1 MIEGA
6 RPNVIKSAKLS
17 SCLPISPL
25 DLNNLAKKPSK
36 KSRNAPKMMQV
47 DDKVKLP
54 PKAKR
59 IAKIPNTK
67 FPKVIRL
74 GMYLKMLKKYD
85 ICYAIIQKMFRKLQ
99 LCFIS
104 ALFLVLSWP
113 PTGFPF
119 LIFGAFVPLF
129 FILKDLQKKRFAF
142 VYSFLVFAL
151 WNTLTT
157 YWIYNASLFGAVAAV
172 CVNSILMASVIT
184 LSLWIKSKFNDR
196 RAWWALVS
204 LWLSFEYLH
213 LNWDLSWP
221 WLTLGNVFAH
231 YPKLIQWYEYTGT
244 LGGSLWI
251 LLVNII
257 LYHSVKNKSK
267 YISSLAVITL
277 PILFSFLINS
287 KNKSGKI
294 VEIVVVQPNIDP
306 YFEKFSDLTSMQ
318 QLEKF
323 IELAESKL
331 NSSTNYLIGPETAI
345 VDGVWENK
353 IENSAEIQRL
363 IQLIENY
370 PQLNI
375 IIGAVTYKAYSKTD
389 KIPKTARQ
397 FLGSDDY
404 YDVFNSA
411 IQINNSEISVYN
423 KSKLVQGVEF
433 TPFPDLLEN
442 LEFLAIDLGGIT
454 GSLGTQDLREV
465 FTSKSAQIAPIIC
478 YESIFGEFISKYVRN
493 GADLFTIITNDGW
506 WKDTPGYKQHLN
518 YASLRAIECRR
529 AIARSANTGVSAFID
544 CKGTITKATRWNEET
559 VIKGSLETN
568 TTQTIYV
575 RFGDYIGRISAF
587 IAVLFLFF
595 AAAKRS

>member
-6 RPNVIKSAKLS
+6 KPNVIKSAKLS
-17 SCLPISPL
+17 SCFPISPL
-25 DLNNLAKKPSK
+25 DLSNLAKKPSK
-36 KSRNAPKMMQV
+36 KSRNAPKRMHV
-47 DDKVKLP
+47 EANVKLP

-59 IAKIPNTK
+59 IAKIPNAR
-67 FPKVIRL
+67 FAKVIRL
-74 GMYLKMLKKYD
+74 GMCLKMLNKYD
-85 ICYAIIQKMFRKLQ
+85 ICYAIIQKMFRKLL
-99 LCFIS
+99 LCLIS

-113 PTGFPF
+113 PSGFPL
-119 LIFGAFVPLF
+119 LIFSAFVPLF
-129 FILKDLQKKRFAF
+129 FVVKDLQKKRFAF

-151 WNTLTT
+151 WNSFTT
-157 YWIYNASLFGAVAAV
+157 YWIYYASLFGVVAAV
-172 CVNSILMASVIT
+172 CVNSFLMAGVIT
-184 LSLWIKSKFNDR
+184 LFLWLKSKFNDR
-196 RAWWALVS
+196 RSWWALIS
-204 LWLSFEYLH
+204 IWLSFEYLH

-231 YPKLIQWYEYTGT
+231 YPEFIQWYEYTGT

-257 LYHSVKNKSK
+257 VYHSIKNKSK
-267 YISSLAVITL
+267 YVLSLTVVGL
-277 PILFSFLINS
+277 PILFSFLINT
-287 KNKSGKI
+287 KNETGKV

-306 YFEKFSDLTSMQ
+306 YFEKFTDLTSMQ

-353 IENSAEIQRL
+353 IENSTEIKRL
-363 IQLIENY
+363 LELIENY

-375 IIGAVTYKAYSKTD
+375 IVGAVTYKAYSKSD

-397 FLGSDDY
+397 FVGSDDY

-411 IQINNSEISVYN
+411 IQINTSEISVYN

-433 TPFPDLLEN
+433 TPFPAFLEN
-442 LEFLAIDLGGIT
+442 FEFLAIDLGGIT
-454 GSLGTQDLREV
+454 GSLGTQDYREV
-465 FTSKSAQIAPIIC
+465 FESNSAKIAPIIC
-478 YESIFGEFISKYVRN
+478 YESIFGEFISQYVRN

-518 YASLRAIECRR
+518 YASLRAIECRK
-529 AIARSANTGVSAFID
+529 AIARSANTGISALID
-544 CKGTITKATRWNEET
+544 CKGIITNATRWDEET
-559 VIKGSLETN
+559 VIKGRLETN
-568 TTQTIYV
+568 TTQTFYV
-575 RFGDYIGRISAF
+575 KFGDYIGRISTF
-587 IAVLFLFF
+587 ISVLFLLF
-595 AAAKRS
+595 ALAKRS

>member
-1 MIEGA
+1 
-6 RPNVIKSAKLS
+6 
-17 SCLPISPL
+17 
-25 DLNNLAKKPSK
+25 
-36 KSRNAPKMMQV
+36 MQEEP
-47 DDKVKLP
+47 KVKLP

-59 IAKIPNTK
+59 IAKIPNAK

-74 GMYLKMLKKYD
+74 GMCLNMLKKYD
-85 ICYAIIQKMFRKLQ
+85 ICYAIIQKMFRKLL
-99 LCFIS
+99 LCLIS

-113 PTGFPF
+113 PSGFPF
-119 LIFGAFVPLF
+119 LIFGAFMPLF

-151 WNTLTT
+151 WNTFTT

-172 CVNSILMASVIT
+172 CVNSILMASVMT
-184 LSLWIKSKFNDR
+184 LFIWLKSKFNDR
-196 RAWWALVS
+196 RAWWALIS

-231 YPKLIQWYEYTGT
+231 YPQSIQWYEYTGT

-251 LLVNII
+251 LLANII
-257 LYHSVKNKSK
+257 LFHSTKNKSK
-267 YISSLAVITL
+267 YLLSAVVIVL
-277 PILFSFLINS
+277 PILFSFLINTT
-287 KNKSGKI
+287 NDTGKV

-306 YFEKFSDLTSMQ
+306 YFEKFDDLTSMQ

-331 NSSTNYLIGPETAI
+331 DSSTNYLIGPETAI

-353 IENSAEIQRL
+353 IENSPEIQRL
-363 IQLIENY
+363 IQLIEKY

-375 IIGAVTYKAYSKTD
+375 IVGAVTYKAYSKTE

-397 FLGSDDY
+397 FVGSDAY

-411 IQINNSEISVYN
+411 IQINTSEISVYN

-433 TPFPDLLEN
+433 TPFPALLEN

-454 GSLGTQDLREV
+454 GSLGTQDL
-465 FTSKSAQIAPIIC
+465 
-478 YESIFGEFISKYVRN
+478 
-493 GADLFTIITNDGW
+493 
-506 WKDTPGYKQHLN
+506 
-518 YASLRAIECRR
+518 
-529 AIARSANTGVSAFID
+529 
-544 CKGTITKATRWNEET
+544 
-559 VIKGSLETN
+559 
-568 TTQTIYV
+568 
-575 RFGDYIGRISAF
+575 
-587 IAVLFLFF
+587 
-595 AAAKRS
+595 

>member
-1 MIEGA
+1 
-6 RPNVIKSAKLS
+6 
-17 SCLPISPL
+17 
-25 DLNNLAKKPSK
+25 
-36 KSRNAPKMMQV
+36 MMQV
-47 DDKVKLP
+47 DAKVKLP
-54 PKAKR
+54 PKANR
-59 IAKIPNTK
+59 IAKIPNAK

-74 GMYLKMLKKYD
+74 GMCLYMLKKYD
-85 ICYAIIQKMFRKLQ
+85 ICYAIIRKMFRKIL
-99 LCFIS
+99 LCLIS

-113 PTGFPF
+113 PTGFPL

-142 VYSFLVFAL
+142 IYSFLVFAL
-151 WNTLTT
+151 WNAFTT

-172 CVNSILMASVIT
+172 FVNSILMASVMT
-184 LSLWIKSKFNDR
+184 LFIWLKSKFNDR
-196 RAWWALVS
+196 RAWWALIS

-231 YPKLIQWYEYTGT
+231 YPQFIQWYEYTGT

-251 LLVNII
+251 LLSNII
-257 LYHSVKNKSK
+257 LFNSVKTKSK
-267 YISSLAVITL
+267 YVLSSTVIAL
-277 PILFSFLINS
+277 PILFSFLINA
-287 KNKSGKI
+287 KNEIGEV

-306 YFEKFSDLTSMQ
+306 YFEKFDDLTSMQ

-331 NSSTNYLIGPETAI
+331 DSSTNYLIGPETAI
-345 VDGVWENK
+345 VDVVLENK
-353 IENSAEIQRL
+353 IENSPEIQRL
-363 IQLIENY
+363 IQLIEKY

-375 IIGAVTYKAYSKTD
+375 IVGAVTYKAYSKTD

-397 FLGSDDY
+397 SEGSDAY

-411 IQINNSEISVYN
+411 IQINSSEISVYN

-433 TPFPDLLEN
+433 TPFPALLES

-454 GSLGTQDLREV
+454 GSLGTQDYREV
-465 FTSKSAQIAPIIC
+465 FDSKLAKMAPIIC
-478 YESIFGEFISKYVRN
+478 YESIFGEFVSHYVRN
-493 GADLFTIITNDGW
+493 GADVFTIITNDGW

-529 AIARSANTGVSAFID
+529 AIARSANTGISAFID
-544 CKGTITKATRWNEET
+544 SKGRITNATKWDEEI
-559 VIKGSLETN
+559 VIKGRLKTN
-568 TTQTIYV
+568 TSITIYV
-575 RFGDYIGRISAF
+575 RFGDYIGRISTF
-587 IAVLFLFF
+587 IAVLFLCICCG
-595 AAAKRS
+595 

>member
-1 MIEGA
+1 
-6 RPNVIKSAKLS
+6 
-17 SCLPISPL
+17 
-25 DLNNLAKKPSK
+25 
-36 KSRNAPKMMQV
+36 MMQV
-47 DDKVKLP
+47 EAKVRLP

-59 IAKIPNTK
+59 IAKIPNVK

-74 GMYLKMLKKYD
+74 GMCLNMLKKYD
-85 ICYAIIQKMFRKLQ
+85 ICYAIIQKMFRKLL
-99 LCFIS
+99 LCFFS

-113 PTGFPF
+113 SSGFPF

-151 WNTLTT
+151 WNSFTT
-157 YWIYNASLFGAVAAV
+157 YWIYNASLFGAIAAV
-172 CVNSILMASVIT
+172 FVNSILMASVMT
-184 LSLWIKSKFNDR
+184 LFIWLKSKFNDR
-196 RAWWALVS
+196 RAWWALIS

-221 WLTLGNVFAH
+221 WLTLGNAFAH
-231 YPKLIQWYEYTGT
+231 YPQFIQWYEYSGT

-251 LLVNII
+251 LLSNIS
-257 LYHSVKNKSK
+257 LFHSIKNKSK
-267 YISSLAVITL
+267 YLLSSIVITL
-277 PILFSFLINS
+277 PILFSFIINT
-287 KNKSGKI
+287 KNETGKV

-306 YFEKFSDLTSMQ
+306 YFEKFDDLTSMQ

-323 IELAESKL
+323 IGLAESKL
-331 NSSTNYLIGPETAI
+331 DSTTNYLIGPETAI
-345 VDGVWENK
+345 VDGIWENK
-353 IENSAEIQRL
+353 IENSPEIQRL
-363 IQLIENY
+363 KQLIENY

-375 IIGAVTYKAYSKTD
+375 IVGAVTYKAYSKTE

-397 FLGSDDY
+397 FVGSDAY

-411 IQINNSEISVYN
+411 IQINTSELSVYN

-433 TPFPDLLEN
+433 TPFPALLEN

-454 GSLGTQDLREV
+454 GSLGTQDYREV
-465 FTSKSAQIAPIIC
+465 FASKSAQMAPIIC
-478 YESIFGEFISKYVRN
+478 YESIFGEFISQYVRN
-493 GADLFTIITNDGW
+493 GADMFTIITNDGW

-518 YASLRAIECRR
+518 YASIRAIECRR

-544 CKGTITKATRWNEET
+544 SKGIITNATKWEEEI
-559 VIKGSLETN
+559 VIKGRLETN

-587 IAVLFLFF
+587 IAVMFLCF
-595 AAAKRS
+595 AAAKRD

>member
-1 MIEGA
+1 MIHVEA
-6 RPNVIKSAKLS
+6 
-17 SCLPISPL
+17 
-25 DLNNLAKKPSK
+25 
-36 KSRNAPKMMQV
+36 
-47 DDKVKLP
+47 KVKLP

-59 IAKIPNTK
+59 IAKIPNAK

-74 GMYLKMLKKYD
+74 GMCLNMLKKYD
-85 ICYAIIQKMFRKLQ
+85 ICYAIIQKMFRKLL
-99 LCFIS
+99 LCLIS

-113 PTGFPF
+113 PSGFPF

-151 WNTLTT
+151 WNTFTT

-172 CVNSILMASVIT
+172 CVNSILMASVMT
-184 LSLWIKSKFNDR
+184 LFIWLISKFNDR
-196 RAWWALVS
+196 RSWWALIS

-221 WLTLGNVFAH
+221 WLTLGNVFAN
-231 YPKLIQWYEYTGT
+231 YPQFIQWYEYTGT

-251 LLVNII
+251 LLANII
-257 LYHSVKNKSK
+257 LFHSIKNKSK
-267 YISSLAVITL
+267 YFLSAIVITL
-277 PILFSFLINS
+277 PILFSFLINTT
-287 KNKSGKI
+287 NETGKV

-306 YFEKFSDLTSMQ
+306 FFEKFDDLTSMQ

-323 IELAESKL
+323 IGLAESKL
-331 NSSTNYLIGPETAI
+331 DSTTNYLIGPETAI
-345 VDGVWENK
+345 VDGIWENK
-353 IENSAEIQRL
+353 IENSHEIQRL
-363 IQLIENY
+363 IQLIDNY

-375 IIGAVTYKAYSKTD
+375 IIGAVTYKAYSKNE

-397 FLGSDDY
+397 FVGSDVY

-411 IQINNSEISVYN
+411 IQINTSEISVYN

-433 TPFPDLLEN
+433 TPFPALLEN

-454 GSLGTQDLREV
+454 GSLGTQDYREV
-465 FTSKSAQIAPIIC
+465 FASKSAKIAPIIC
-478 YESIFGEFISKYVRN
+478 YESIFGEFISQYVRN
-493 GADLFTIITNDGW
+493 GADMFTIITNDGW

-544 CKGTITKATRWNEET
+544 SKGIITNATQWDEEI
-559 VIKGSLETN
+559 VIKGRLKTN

-587 IAVLFLFF
+587 IAVMFLCF
-595 AAAKRS
+595 AVAKRD

>member
-1 MIEGA
+1 
-6 RPNVIKSAKLS
+6 
-17 SCLPISPL
+17 
-25 DLNNLAKKPSK
+25 
-36 KSRNAPKMMQV
+36 MMQV
-47 DDKVKLP
+47 EAKVRLP

-59 IAKIPNTK
+59 IARIPNVK

-74 GMYLKMLKKYD
+74 GMCLNMLKKYD
-85 ICYAIIQKMFRKLQ
+85 ICYAIIQKMFRKLL
-99 LCFIS
+99 LCLFS

-113 PTGFPF
+113 PSGFPF

-129 FILKDLQKKRFAF
+129 FILKNLQKKRFAF

-151 WNTLTT
+151 WNSFTT
-157 YWIYNASLFGAVAAV
+157 YWIYNASLFGAIAAV
-172 CVNSILMASVIT
+172 CVNSILMASVMT
-184 LSLWIKSKFNDR
+184 LFIWLKSKFNDR
-196 RAWWALVS
+196 RAWWALIS

-221 WLTLGNVFAH
+221 WLTLGNAFAH
-231 YPKLIQWYEYTGT
+231 YPQFIQWYEYSGT

-251 LLVNII
+251 LLSNIS
-257 LYHSVKNKSK
+257 LFHSIKNKSK
-267 YISSLAVITL
+267 YLLSSIVITL
-277 PILFSFLINS
+277 PILFSFLINT
-287 KNKSGKI
+287 KNETGKV

-306 YFEKFSDLTSMQ
+306 YFEKFDDLTSMQ

-323 IELAESKL
+323 IGLAESKL
-331 NSSTNYLIGPETAI
+331 DSTTNYLIGPETAI
-345 VDGVWENK
+345 VDGIWENK
-353 IENSAEIQRL
+353 IENSPEIQRL
-363 IQLIENY
+363 KQLIENY
-370 PQLNI
+370 PKLNI
-375 IIGAVTYKAYSKTD
+375 IVGAVTYKAYSKTE

-397 FLGSDDY
+397 FVGSDAY

-411 IQINNSEISVYN
+411 IQINTSELSVYN

-433 TPFPDLLEN
+433 TPFPALLEN

-454 GSLGTQDLREV
+454 GSLGTQDYREV
-465 FTSKSAQIAPIIC
+465 FASKSAQMAPIIC
-478 YESIFGEFISKYVRN
+478 YESIFGEFISQYVRN
-493 GADLFTIITNDGW
+493 GADMFTIITNDGW

-544 CKGTITKATRWNEET
+544 SKGIITNATQWDEEI
-559 VIKGSLETN
+559 VIKGRLETN

-587 IAVLFLFF
+587 IAVMFLCF
-595 AAAKRS
+595 AAAKRD

>member
-1 MIEGA
+1 
-6 RPNVIKSAKLS
+6 
-17 SCLPISPL
+17 
-25 DLNNLAKKPSK
+25 
-36 KSRNAPKMMQV
+36 MMQV
-47 DDKVKLP
+47 EAKVRLP

-59 IAKIPNTK
+59 IAKIPNVK

-74 GMYLKMLKKYD
+74 GMCLNMLKKYD
-85 ICYAIIQKMFRKLQ
+85 ICYAIIQKMFRKLL
-99 LCFIS
+99 LCFFS

-113 PTGFPF
+113 PSGFPF

-129 FILKDLQKKRFAF
+129 FILKNLQKKRFAF

-151 WNTLTT
+151 WNSFTT
-157 YWIYNASLFGAVAAV
+157 YWIYNASLFGAIAAV
-172 CVNSILMASVIT
+172 CVNSILMASVMT
-184 LSLWIKSKFNDR
+184 LFIWLKSKFNDR
-196 RAWWALVS
+196 RAWWALIS

-221 WLTLGNVFAH
+221 WLTLGNAFAH
-231 YPKLIQWYEYTGT
+231 YPQFIQWYEYSGT

-251 LLVNII
+251 LLSNIS
-257 LYHSVKNKSK
+257 LFHSIKNKSK
-267 YISSLAVITL
+267 YLLSSIVITL
-277 PILFSFLINS
+277 PILFSFLINT
-287 KNKSGKI
+287 KNETGKV

-306 YFEKFSDLTSMQ
+306 YFEKFDDLTSMQ

-323 IELAESKL
+323 IGLAESKL
-331 NSSTNYLIGPETAI
+331 DSTTNYLIGPETAI
-345 VDGVWENK
+345 VDGIWENK
-353 IENSAEIQRL
+353 IENSPEIQRL
-363 IQLIENY
+363 KQLIENY

-375 IIGAVTYKAYSKTD
+375 IVGAVTYKAYSKTE

-397 FLGSDDY
+397 FVGSDAY

-411 IQINNSEISVYN
+411 IQINTSELSVYN

-433 TPFPDLLEN
+433 TPFPALLEN

-454 GSLGTQDLREV
+454 GSLGTQDYREV
-465 FTSKSAQIAPIIC
+465 FASESAQMAPIIC
-478 YESIFGEFISKYVRN
+478 YESIFGEFISQYVRN
-493 GADLFTIITNDGW
+493 GADMFTIITNDGW

-544 CKGTITKATRWNEET
+544 SKGIITNATQWDEEI
-559 VIKGSLETN
+559 VIKGRLETN

-587 IAVLFLFF
+587 IAVLFLCF
-595 AAAKRS
+595 AAAKRD

>member
-1 MIEGA
+1 
-6 RPNVIKSAKLS
+6 
-17 SCLPISPL
+17 
-25 DLNNLAKKPSK
+25 
-36 KSRNAPKMMQV
+36 
-47 DDKVKLP
+47 
-54 PKAKR
+54 
-59 IAKIPNTK
+59 
-67 FPKVIRL
+67 
-74 GMYLKMLKKYD
+74 
-85 ICYAIIQKMFRKLQ
+85 MFRKL
-99 LCFIS
+99 LLSLIS

-113 PTGFPF
+113 PTGFPL

-151 WNTLTT
+151 WNAFTT

-172 CVNSILMASVIT
+172 FVNSILMASVMT
-184 LSLWIKSKFNDR
+184 LFIWLKSKFNDR
-196 RAWWALVS
+196 RAWWALIS

-231 YPKLIQWYEYTGT
+231 YPQFIQWYEYTGT

-251 LLVNII
+251 LLSNII
-257 LYHSVKNKSK
+257 LFNTVKTKSK
-267 YISSLAVITL
+267 YVFSSTVIAL
-277 PILFSFLINS
+277 PILFSFLINT
-287 KNKSGKI
+287 KNEIGKV

-306 YFEKFSDLTSMQ
+306 YFEKFDDITSMQ

-331 NSSTNYLIGPETAI
+331 DSSTNYLIGPETAI
-345 VDGVWENK
+345 GSPDSTISDGIWENQ

-363 IQLIENY
+363 IQLTEKY

-375 IIGAVTYKAYSKTD
+375 ILGAVTYKAYSKNK
-389 KIPKTARQ
+389 KIPKTARHI
-397 FLGSDDY
+397 GSDIF

-411 IQINNSEISVYN
+411 IQINTSEVSVYN

-433 TPFPDLLEN
+433 IPFPELLDN
-442 LEFLAIDLGGIT
+442 LEFLAIDLGGVT
-454 GSLGTQDLREV
+454 GSLGTQDYREV
-465 FTSKSAQIAPIIC
+465 FDSKLAQMAPIIC
-478 YESIFGEFISKYVRN
+478 YESIFGEFVSQYVRN
-493 GADLFTIITNDGW
+493 GADVFTIITNDGW

-529 AIARSANTGVSAFID
+529 AIARSANTGISAFID
-544 CKGTITKATRWNEET
+544 SKGRITNATKWDEEI
-559 VIKGSLETN
+559 VIKGRLETN

-575 RFGDYIGRISAF
+575 RFGDYIGRISTF
-587 IAVLFLFF
+587 IAVMFLCF
-595 AAAKRS
+595 AVAKRD

>member
-1 MIEGA
+1 
-6 RPNVIKSAKLS
+6 
-17 SCLPISPL
+17 
-25 DLNNLAKKPSK
+25 
-36 KSRNAPKMMQV
+36 MMQV
-47 DDKVKLP
+47 EAKVRLP

-59 IAKIPNTK
+59 IAIIPNVK

-74 GMYLKMLKKYD
+74 GMCLNMLKKYD
-85 ICYAIIQKMFRKLQ
+85 ICYAIIQKMFRKLL
-99 LCFIS
+99 LCLFS

-113 PTGFPF
+113 PSGFPF

-129 FILKDLQKKRFAF
+129 FILKNLQKKRFAF

-151 WNTLTT
+151 WNSFTT
-157 YWIYNASLFGAVAAV
+157 YWIYNASLFGAIAAV
-172 CVNSILMASVIT
+172 CVNSILMASVMT
-184 LSLWIKSKFNDR
+184 LFIWLKSKFNDR
-196 RAWWALVS
+196 RAWWALIS

-221 WLTLGNVFAH
+221 WLTLGNAFAH
-231 YPKLIQWYEYTGT
+231 YPQFIQWYEYSGT

-251 LLVNII
+251 LLSNIS
-257 LYHSVKNKSK
+257 LFHSIKNKTK
-267 YISSLAVITL
+267 YLLSSIVITL
-277 PILFSFLINS
+277 PILFSFLINT
-287 KNKSGKI
+287 KNETGKV

-306 YFEKFSDLTSMQ
+306 YFEKFDDLTSMQ

-323 IELAESKL
+323 IGLAESKL
-331 NSSTNYLIGPETAI
+331 DSTTNYLIGPETAI
-345 VDGVWENK
+345 VDGIWENK
-353 IENSAEIQRL
+353 IENSPEIQRL
-363 IQLIENY
+363 KQLIENY
-370 PQLNI
+370 PKLNI
-375 IIGAVTYKAYSKTD
+375 IVGAVTYKAYSKTE

-397 FLGSDDY
+397 FVGSDAY

-411 IQINNSEISVYN
+411 IQINTSELSVYN

-433 TPFPDLLEN
+433 TPFPALLEN

-454 GSLGTQDLREV
+454 GSLGTQDYREV
-465 FTSKSAQIAPIIC
+465 FASKSAQMAPIIC
-478 YESIFGEFISKYVRN
+478 YESIFGEFISQYVRN
-493 GADLFTIITNDGW
+493 GADMFTIITNDGW

-544 CKGTITKATRWNEET
+544 SKGIITNATQWDEEI
-559 VIKGSLETN
+559 VIKGRLETN

-587 IAVLFLFF
+587 IAVMFLCF
-595 AAAKRS
+595 AAAKRD

>member
-1 MIEGA
+1 MIHVEA
-6 RPNVIKSAKLS
+6 
-17 SCLPISPL
+17 
-25 DLNNLAKKPSK
+25 
-36 KSRNAPKMMQV
+36 
-47 DDKVKLP
+47 KVKLP

-59 IAKIPNTK
+59 IAKIPNAK

-74 GMYLKMLKKYD
+74 GICLNMLKKYD
-85 ICYAIIQKMFRKLQ
+85 ICYAIIQKMFRKLL
-99 LCFIS
+99 LCLIS

-113 PTGFPF
+113 PSGFPF

-151 WNTLTT
+151 WNIFTT

-172 CVNSILMASVIT
+172 CVNSILMASVMT
-184 LSLWIKSKFNDR
+184 LFIWLKSKFNDR
-196 RAWWALVS
+196 RAWWALIS

-221 WLTLGNVFAH
+221 WLTLGNVFAN
-231 YPKLIQWYEYTGT
+231 YPQFIQWYEYTGT

-251 LLVNII
+251 LLANII
-257 LYHSVKNKSK
+257 LFHSIKNKSK
-267 YISSLAVITL
+267 YFLSAIVITL
-277 PILFSFLINS
+277 PILFSFLINTT
-287 KNKSGKI
+287 NETGKV

-306 YFEKFSDLTSMQ
+306 FFEKFDDLTSMQ

-323 IELAESKL
+323 IGLAESKL
-331 NSSTNYLIGPETAI
+331 DSTTNYLIGPETAI
-345 VDGVWENK
+345 VDGIWENK
-353 IENSAEIQRL
+353 IENSTEIQRL

-375 IIGAVTYKAYSKTD
+375 IVGAVTYKAYSKTE

-397 FLGSDDY
+397 FVGSDAY

-411 IQINNSEISVYN
+411 IQINTSEISVYN

-433 TPFPDLLEN
+433 TPFPALLEN

-454 GSLGTQDLREV
+454 GSLGTQDYREV
-465 FTSKSAQIAPIIC
+465 FASKSAQMAPIIC
-478 YESIFGEFISKYVRN
+478 YESIFGEFISQYVRN
-493 GADLFTIITNDGW
+493 GADMFTIITNDGW

-544 CKGTITKATRWNEET
+544 SKGIITNATQWDEEI
-559 VIKGSLETN
+559 VIKGRLETN

-587 IAVLFLFF
+587 IAVMFLCF
-595 AAAKRS
+595 AVAKRD